1 MEKKTWKI
9 RAMQI
14 AMALLCLVMLSMPLY
29 VGLQKLALKHPSW
42 NRGLIAAILCDAP
55 KKNPVPEIKKE
66 KVDWEKEYPF
76 AEKESV
82 SKKVKSR
89 STPAER
95 LTDGMG
101 KRLIAYYH
109 VVEAGR
115 KIEDIAGWKI
125 MNPATKVVSYGDGYF
140 NFAYQKLDMSSRA
153 KALARLNAFAQSQGA
168 RFFYVQAPIKASPT
182 EDLMS
187 LHIRDHA
194 NENGDQ
200 LLAMLKADGIDYLDL
215 RPVLGEGKTPQE
227 YHQMFFRTDH
237 HWLPQTAVHAAY
249 IVGQKLAR
257 DCGIEVDLS
266 QLSLAKYDIEMK
278 DGLFLG
284 SSGKKVTLAR
294 TKPDDFPILH
304 PKESTH
310 FFMNWYGRCEN
321 LEGAFEITYNL
332 RQIGIKD
339 WYNMN
344 SHSMYGHGDQ
354 PLISFENRNLNHF
367 KNQKVM
373 LIKDSFSDTL
383 GPFLTMGMKHLI
395 MVDVREF
402 TGSIETLI
410 KKEKPDVVMVMY
422 SPRYMGEIDWTKH
435 RDQFDFR

>member
-29 VGLQKLALKHPSW
+29 VGLQKLVLKHPSW
-42 NRGLIAAILCDAP
+42 NHGFIAAILCDVP

-82 SKKVKSR
+82 LKKAKSR

-168 RFFYVQAPIKASPT
+168 QFFFVQAPIKASPT

-200 LLAMLKADGIDYLDL
+200 LLAMLKVDGIDYLDL
-215 RPVLGEGKTPQE
+215 RPILGEGKTPQE

-294 TKPDDFPILH
+294 TQPDDFPILH

-310 FFMNWYGRCEN
+310 FFMNWYGCCEN
-321 LEGAFEITYNL
+321 LEGAFEITYDL
-332 RQIGIKD
+332 RVIGIKD

-344 SHSMYGHGDQ
+344 PHSMYGHGRQ

-373 LIKDSFSDTL
+373 LIRDSFSDTM

-395 MVDVREF
+395 MVDVRAF

-422 SPRYMGEIDWTKH
+422 TPLYEGEIIWSKH
-435 RDQFDFR
+435 NDEFDFR

>member
-55 KKNPVPEIKKE
+55 KKNPVPEIKTE
-66 KVDWEKEYPF
+66 KVDWEKQYPF

-82 SKKVKSR
+82 LKKAKSR

-115 KIEDIAGWKI
+115 KIEDIAGWEI

-168 RFFYVQAPIKASPT
+168 QFFYVQAPIKASPT

-215 RPVLGEGKTPQE
+215 RPILGEGKTPQE

-266 QLSLAKYDIEMK
+266 QLLLAKYDIEMK

-294 TKPDDFPILH
+294 TQPDDFPILH

-321 LEGAFEITYNL
+321 LEGAFEITYNQW
-332 RQIGIKD
+332 QIGIKD

-344 SHSMYGHGDQ
+344 PHSMYGHGDQ

-373 LIKDSFSDTL
+373 LIKDSFSDTM

-410 KKEKPDVVMVMY
+410 KREKPDVVMVMY

>member
-29 VGLQKLALKHPSW
+29 VGLQKLALKHPLW

-55 KKNPVPEIKKE
+55 KKNPVPEITKE

-82 SKKVKSR
+82 LKKAKSR

-115 KIEDIAGWKI
+115 KIEDIAGWEI

-153 KALARLNAFAQSQGA
+153 KALVRLNAFAQSQGA
-168 RFFYVQAPIKASPT
+168 QFFYVQAPIKASPT

-215 RPVLGEGKTPQE
+215 RPILGEGKTPQE

-344 SHSMYGHGDQ
+344 PHSMYGHGDQ

-373 LIKDSFSDTL
+373 LIKDSFSDTM

-410 KKEKPDVVMVMY
+410 KREKPDVVMVMY